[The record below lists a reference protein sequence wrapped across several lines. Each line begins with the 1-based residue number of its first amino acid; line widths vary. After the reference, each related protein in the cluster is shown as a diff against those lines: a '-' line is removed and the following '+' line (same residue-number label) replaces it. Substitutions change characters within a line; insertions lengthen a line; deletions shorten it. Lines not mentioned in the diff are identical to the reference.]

1 MENNIRYMQRCL
13 EIAWLGAGYTAPNPM
28 VGCVIVHRGKIIG
41 EGYHMEY
48 GGPHAEV
55 HAIRSVSH
63 PELLRESTLY
73 VNLEPCSH
81 FGKTPPCADLILQSK
96 IPRVVIGTMDPNEE
110 VSGRGIEK
118 LRSGGVLVETGILQE
133 ECRWVN
139 RQFFTWHEKKRPHV
153 ILKWAQ
159 TTDGFIDALRE
170 PGQPVQPVW
179 ISNELSRRLVHKYRT
194 EVSSILIGTNT
205 ALNDNPSLTVRSWSG
220 KSPLRL
226 VIDRRGILPGN
237 LNVFDGTV
245 PTLVFTEQETDSKPG
260 VEFVNT
266 RFESDSIARILSELY
281 QRKVQ
286 SVLVEGGAYTLQQF
300 IDSELWDEARIFSGG
315 GIFGAGTR
323 APRIAGTVAA
333 TEFLDDNR
341 LTVLLN
347 GASAYKL

>member
-13 EIAWLGAGYTAPNPM
+13 EIARLGAGYTAPNPM
-28 VGCVIVHRGKIIG
+28 VGCVIVHGGKIIG

-55 HAIRSVSH
+55 HAIRSVRN
-63 PELLRESTLY
+63 PELLCESTLY

-81 FGKTPPCADLILQSK
+81 YGKTPPCADLILHSK
-96 IPRVVIGTMDPNEE
+96 IPRVVIGTMDPFEE

-118 LRSGGVLVETGILQE
+118 LRSGGILVESGILQE
-133 ECRWVN
+133 ECRWLN
-139 RQFFTWHEKKRPHV
+139 RQFFTWHEKKRPYV

-159 TTDGFIDALRE
+159 TTDGFIDAMRV
-170 PGQPVQPVW
+170 PGQPAQPVL
-179 ISNELSRRLVHKYRT
+179 ISNELSRRLVHKFRS

-205 ALNDNPSLTVRSWSG
+205 AMNDNPSLTVRSWRG

-226 VIDRRGILPGN
+226 VIDRKGKLPGN
-237 LNVFDGTV
+237 LNVFDGSV
-245 PTLVFTEQETDSKPG
+245 PTLVFTEKDLFSKSG
-260 VEFVNT
+260 VEFVT
-266 RFESDSIARILSELY
+266 IRFESDSINRILSELY

-300 IDSELWDEARIFSGG
+300 IDSGLWDEARIFSGT
-315 GIFGAGTR
+315 GIFGSGTR
-323 APRIAGTVAA
+323 APRITGTVAA
-333 TEFLDDNR
+333 TEFLDDNK

-347 GASAYKL
+347 DGPAYRL

>member
-1 MENNIRYMQRCL
+1 MRRCL
-13 EIAWLGAGYTAPNPM
+13 EIARLGAGYTAPNPM
-28 VGCVIVHRGKIIG
+28 VGCVIVHEGKIIG

-63 PELLRESTLY
+63 PELLRKSTLY

-81 FGKTPPCADLILQSK
+81 FGKTPPCADLILQSG

-118 LRSGGVLVETGILQE
+118 LRSGGVLVETGVLQA

-139 RQFFTWHEKKRPHV
+139 RRFFTWHEKKRPYV

-159 TTDGFIDALRE
+159 TLDGFIDALRE
-170 PGQPVQPVW
+170 PGLPVQPVW

-226 VIDRRGILPGN
+226 VIDRKGRLPGN

-245 PTLVFTEQETDSKPG
+245 PTLVFTEKSVVSRPG
-260 VEFVNT
+260 VEFVT
-266 RFESDSIARILSELY
+266 ICFESNSINGILSELY
-281 QRKVQ
+281 QRKIQ
-286 SVLVEGGAYTLQQF
+286 SLLVEGGAYTLQQF
-300 IDSELWDEARIFSGG
+300 IDSGLWDEARIFSGS
-315 GIFGAGTR
+315 GIFGAGTP

-341 LTVLLN
+341 LSVLLN
-347 GASAYKL
+347 KESTYRL